1 MQNYSEFPKLTLVT
15 GGISSGKSLWVEG
28 FVKRASKRKTY
39 LATAMPLDDEL
50 NEKIRQ
56 HQERRGENWQLLED
70 PFTDGSVFLKFGESD
85 IILFECMST
94 WLGNLLY
101 KKVDLEVHLNNF
113 LANLTTSNANIVV
126 VSVESG
132 SGVIPMDETS
142 RTFVKEL
149 GTLNRRIAGISDLT
163 ILITAGLPLVIKGH
177 LPS

>member
-1 MQNYSEFPKLTLVT
+1 VQNYSEFPKLTLVT

-28 FVKRASKRKTY
+28 FVKRSDKPRTY

-70 PFTDGSVFLKFGESD
+70 PFTDGSVFLKFGKGD

-94 WLGNLLY
+94 WLGNLIH

-113 LANLTTSNANIVV
+113 LSNLAASRANIVI

-132 SGVIPMDETS
+132 SGVIPMDKTT
-142 RTFVKEL
+142 RAFVKEL
-149 GTLNRRIAGISDLT
+149 GDLNRKIAEISDLA
-163 ILITAGLPLVIKGH
+163 ILITAGLPLAIKGH